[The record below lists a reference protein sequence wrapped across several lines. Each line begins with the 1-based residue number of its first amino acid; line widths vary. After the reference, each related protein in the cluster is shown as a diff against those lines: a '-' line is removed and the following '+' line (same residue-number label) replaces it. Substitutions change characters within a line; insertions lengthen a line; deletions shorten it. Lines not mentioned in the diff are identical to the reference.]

1 MDILKKEL
9 APITTEAWE
18 EIIETASDVF
28 KAHLS
33 VRKFAD
39 VNGPHGLQLGAVSQ
53 GRLHMPENQKTKG
66 LRYGM
71 QKVQP
76 LVEARVSFSL
86 DIWEL
91 DNIMRGAEDIDLDA
105 LEGAAKKMAEF
116 EETTIYNGLAD
127 ANLKGLKKSSE
138 NKPVEFP
145 EDPSKILHAVTE
157 AVAKMKSE
165 AVEGPY
171 SLIVDMEKWEKISS
185 YVEGYPLRLQLGNI
199 LEGKIILA
207 PHLNG
212 AFLVSER
219 GGDFRLTL
227 GQDISIGYES
237 HDQNNVQ
244 LYFTESFT
252 FQVLDPAAI
261 ILFK

>member
-18 EIIETASDVF
+18 EIIETASELF
-28 KAHLS
+28 KTHLA

-39 VNGPHGLQLGAVSQ
+39 VEGLHGLQLGAVSR
-53 GRLHMPENQKTKG
+53 GRLNMPENQKVKG
-66 LRYGM
+66 LKYGM
-71 QKVQP
+71 QQVQP
-76 LVEARVSFSL
+76 LVEARASFSL

-91 DNIMRGAEDIDLDA
+91 DNIARGAEDLDLDA
-105 LEGAAKKMAEF
+105 LEDAAKKMAEF
-116 EETTIYNGLAD
+116 EETTIYNGLKD
-127 ANLKGLKKSSE
+127 ANLDGLKKSSE
-138 NKPVEFP
+138 NQPISFP
-145 EDPSKILHAVTE
+145 EDPSKILHAATE

-171 SLIVDMEKWEKISS
+171 SLVVDLEKWEKISS
-185 YVEGYPLRLQLGNI
+185 YVEGYPLRLQLENI
-199 LEGKIILA
+199 LEGTIILA
-207 PHLNG
+207 PHLQG

-227 GQDISIGYES
+227 GQDLSIGYES
-237 HDQNNVQ
+237 HDQNKVQ